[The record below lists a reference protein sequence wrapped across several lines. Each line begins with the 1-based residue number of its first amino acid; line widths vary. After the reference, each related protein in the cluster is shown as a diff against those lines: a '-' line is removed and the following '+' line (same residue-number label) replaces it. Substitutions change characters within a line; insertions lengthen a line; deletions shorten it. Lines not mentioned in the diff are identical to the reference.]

1 MCVCVRLA
9 ATIFWYCYLFVRQ
22 TYRTCCQPKQFAIN
36 TARMQNWYMG
46 KSLRARQRRKKKC
59 SYMLAT
65 RKKHTWTLVCTF
77 FRHREEE
84 ILHVHIFN
92 AVSVFFYFVRCLS
105 WHCCE
110 FTCIEL
116 LLFMRVKNINNWI
129 ESWTSR
135 TIHSFTI
142 ISLAKIVLIKHCLIS
157 LNNHSISR
165 LFWSVD
171 FYRRKRVIES
181 YNWTLNVFLVTH
193 CFIRTTFCFI
203 QIFIAFCSL
212 GPDGK

>member
-1 MCVCVRLA
+1 
-9 ATIFWYCYLFVRQ
+9 
-22 TYRTCCQPKQFAIN
+22 
-36 TARMQNWYMG
+36 
-46 KSLRARQRRKKKC
+46 
-59 SYMLAT
+59 
-65 RKKHTWTLVCTF
+65 
-77 FRHREEE
+77 
-84 ILHVHIFN
+84 
-92 AVSVFFYFVRCLS
+92 
-105 WHCCE
+105 
-110 FTCIEL
+110 
-116 LLFMRVKNINNWI
+116 MRVKNINNWI

-181 YNWTLNVFLVTH
+181 YIVNWTLNVFLVTH
-193 CFIRTTFCFI
+193 CFVRTTFCFI

-212 GPDGK
+212 GPDGKLKLSMKWTPYCEKSSFLLKLKIWQNQRDHNKKKNIMSRFALKRNLKCTHFEWIIRISNKNHRQMKNWQVCTCFLMQRREISYKQTLSMVYLLESERSQGEPLVRNIRHKR